1 MIDILFAQ
9 DVNGSE
15 SIYSSLFILVPTLLI
30 LYFIIVRPQNKERAA
45 YEKMIEELKVG
56 DKVITKGGILGKIV
70 SFMGKNNSK
79 VTLDLGSNV
88 KINIL
93 KSYIQGH
100 NKKEIE

>member
-1 MIDILFAQ
+1 
-9 DVNGSE
+9 
-15 SIYSSLFILVPTLLI
+15 
-30 LYFIIVRPQNKERAA
+30 
-45 YEKMIEELKVG
+45 
-56 DKVITKGGILGKIV
+56 LGKIV